1 MTRERKDRIN
11 YTPLSDATSESELDA
26 LVAVYKFILQC
37 HESRKVAD
45 PTGDPNEA
53 KEDKDFDLRKS
64 LPQ

>member
-1 MTRERKDRIN
+1 VKQASN
-11 YTPLSDATSESELDA
+11 NLSYTPCPDATPESELAA
-26 LVAVYKFILQC
+26 LVAVYEFILQC

-53 KEDKDFDLRKS
+53 KEDNDFDLRKS